1 MVATTF
7 ARSQSRGGTT
17 VEEVRTPRFL
27 LSGPLRLDCVEERLW
42 RDGKLTPLGG
52 KPLALLRAFMESPQM
67 LLTKEDLVERVWSGL
82 AVSDTL
88 LTTTIKD
95 LRKVLGD
102 DARSATFI
110 GTVHGRGYRY
120 LLPVEASDDVA
131 PARKTIPRR
140 WLLIGGGAAAA
151 AAALVGGVALY
162 RRAPERIPD
171 SKSVAV
177 LPFTDLSEGRDQGWF
192 ADGLTEE
199 VLNTLNRAPDL
210 RVTSQQALAQFTQG
224 GRDPRAVA
232 RQLGVSNLLEGSVRR
247 SGARLRVTV
256 KLVHVSDGAHVWSQ
270 TYDREGADL
279 MRVQEDIAFDIARAL
294 KTVTDPAQLRAMVEV
309 GTRSVDAY
317 DAYVRGLGLERRESL
332 VGDGRFLR
340 AAGEAYETA
349 RRLDPAFANAHWQAA
364 QVWFGNSTS
373 INPTGY
379 PELPADRRLSEA
391 LSRVDQAV
399 AASPNDVDRLK
410 YQSGAAW
417 MRLRLRPAQRLMAQ
431 YLAARPNDVDAWTV
445 MTDLSVFAGEQ
456 ADFEQA
462 SERVHALSLLDGAP
476 RSRALAA
483 PFQQED
489 YALAYQRARQQLAV
503 QPGDITTVY
512 QAHRAYLGADRLDD
526 ARALLRR
533 ISASDIPASTRL
545 LAEQRQACADGRF
558 ADAAALGPKI
568 EAAGELGARWVAAQ
582 QMGDEAR
589 SRALLRPLDTPAGL
603 PTLIQFMIYP
613 SFDPAD
619 FPELSRVLRDQGIR
633 PRRTVPIRNACPAGG
648 RS

>member
-1 MVATTF
+1 MTATPF
-7 ARSQSRGGTT
+7 ARPRNRGGST
-17 VEEVRTPRFL
+17 VEEVRTHRFL
-27 LSGPLRLDCVEERLW
+27 LSGPLRLDRVEERLW
-42 RDGKLTPLGG
+42 RDGKLMPLGG
-52 KPLALLRAFMESPQM
+52 KPLALLRAFMETPQT
-67 LLTKEDLVERVWSGL
+67 LLTKQDLVERVWSGL

-95 LRKVLGD
+95 LRKALGD
-102 DARSATFI
+102 DARSGTFI
-110 GTVHGRGYRY
+110 STVHGRGYRY

-131 PARKTIPRR
+131 AVRRNIPRR
-140 WLLIGGGAAAA
+140 WLLVGGGVAVAAT
-151 AAALVGGVALY
+151 ALVSAVALY
-162 RRAPERIPD
+162 RRPPARIPD

-199 VLNTLNRAPDL
+199 VLNTLTRAPDL

-256 KLVHVSDGAHVWSQ
+256 KLIHVSDGAHVWSQ
-270 TYDREGADL
+270 TYDREGADM

-349 RRLDPAFANAHWQAA
+349 RRLDPAFATAHWRAA

-373 INPTGY
+373 INPTAY

-391 LSRVDQAV
+391 LTRVDQAI

-417 MRLRLRPAQRLMAQ
+417 MRLGLRAAQRLMGR
-431 YLAARPNDVDAWTV
+431 YLAARPNDVDAWNV

-456 ADFEQA
+456 ADFERA

-483 PFQQED
+483 PFQRED
-489 YALAYQRARQQLAV
+489 YAMAYERARQQLAV
-503 QPGDITTVY
+503 APADITTVY
-512 QAHRAYLGADRLDD
+512 QAHRAYIGADRFDE
-526 ARALLRR
+526 ARMLLRR
-533 ISASDIPASTRL
+533 ILASDIPISTRL
-545 LAEQRQACADGRF
+545 LAEQRQACAEGRV
-558 ADAAALGPKI
+558 ADAAALDSRI
-568 EAAGELGARWVAAQ
+568 EAAGELGAVWVAAE
-582 QMGDEAR
+582 QMGDAAK

-619 FPELSRVLRDQGIR
+619 FPELSRVLREQGIR
-633 PRRTVPIRNACPAGG
+633 PRRTVPIRNACLSAVRP
-648 RS
+648 

>member
-1 MVATTF
+1 M
-7 ARSQSRGGTT
+7 
-17 VEEVRTPRFL
+17 
-27 LSGPLRLDCVEERLW
+27 DERLW

-52 KPLALLRAFMESPQM
+52 KPFALLRAFMETPQT
-67 LLTKEDLVERVWSGL
+67 LLTKADLVERVWSGL

-102 DARSATFI
+102 DARRSTFI
-110 GTVHGRGYRY
+110 STVHGRGYRY
-120 LLPVEASDDVA
+120 LLPVETSDEVASV
-131 PARKTIPRR
+131 RRTVPRR
-140 WLLIGGGAAAA
+140 WLFVGGGAAA
-151 AAALVGGVALY
+151 VGLIGAVALI
-162 RRAPERIPD
+162 RRPPAPIAD

-199 VLNTLNRAPDL
+199 VLNTLTRAPDL
-210 RVTSQQALAQFTQG
+210 RVTSQQAVAQFTQG

-232 RQLGVSNLLEGSVRR
+232 RQLGVSKLLEGSVRR

-256 KLVHVSDGAHVWSQ
+256 KLINVSDGAHVWSQ

-294 KTVTDPAQLRAMVEV
+294 ETVTDPAQLRAMVEV
-309 GTRSVDAY
+309 GTRSVEAY
-317 DAYVRGLGLERRESL
+317 DAYVRGLGLERRESQ

-340 AAGEAYETA
+340 SAGEAYETA
-349 RRLDPAFANAHWQAA
+349 RRLDPAFASAHWRAA

-417 MRLRLRPAQRLMAQ
+417 MRLGVRAAQRLMAR
-431 YLAARPNDVDAWTV
+431 YLAARPNDVDAWSV

-456 ADFEQA
+456 ADFERA

-489 YALAYQRARQQLAV
+489 YAMAYERARQQLAV

-533 ISASDIPASTRL
+533 ISASDIPVSTRL
-545 LAEQRQACADGRF
+545 LAEQRQACAEGRF
-558 ADAAALGPKI
+558 ADAAALNPRI
-568 EAAGELGARWVAAQ
+568 AAAGELGALWVAAQ
-582 QMGDEAR
+582 QMGDEAT
-589 SRALLRPLDTPAGL
+589 SRALLQPLDTPSGL

-613 SFDPAD
+613 SFDPSD
-619 FPELSRVLRDQGIR
+619 FPELSRVLREQGVR
-633 PRRTVPIRNACPAGG
+633 PRRTVPIRHACPAAA

>member
-1 MVATTF
+1 MC
-7 ARSQSRGGTT
+7 ARSGSRGGSP
-17 VEEVRTPRFL
+17 VEEARTHRFL
-27 LSGPLRLDCVEERLW
+27 LSGPLRLDRVEGRLW
-42 RDGKLTPLGG
+42 RDGKLMPLGG
-52 KPLALLRAFMESPQM
+52 KPFALLRAFMETPQT
-67 LLTKEDLVERVWSGL
+67 LLTKEELVDRVWSGL

-95 LRKVLGD
+95 LRKALGD
-102 DARSATFI
+102 DARHARFI
-110 GTVHGRGYRY
+110 STVHGRGYRY
-120 LLPVEASDDVA
+120 LLPVDARDDVA
-131 PARKTIPRR
+131 PPSKTLVRR
-140 WLLIGGGAAAA
+140 TLLVGGGAAV
-151 AAALVGGVALY
+151 AAALAAGVLHYVLPA
-162 RRAPERIPD
+162 ERPAD

-177 LPFTDLSEGRDQGWF
+177 LPFTDLSERRDQNWF

-199 VLNTLNRAPDL
+199 VLNSLTRAPDL
-210 RVTSQQALAQFTQG
+210 RVTSQQALTQFTQG

-256 KLVHVSDGAHVWSQ
+256 KLVRVSDGAHVWSQ
-270 TYDREGADL
+270 SYDREGADV

-294 KTVTDPAQLRAMVEV
+294 KTVIDPAQLRAMVEV

-317 DAYVRGLGLERRESL
+317 DAYLRGLGLERRESL
-332 VGDGRFLR
+332 IGDGRFLR
-340 AAGEAYETA
+340 SAGEAYETA
-349 RRLDPAFANAHWQAA
+349 RRLDPGFATAHWRAA

-379 PELPADRRLSEA
+379 AELPADRRLAEA
-391 LSRVDQAV
+391 LSRVDQAI

-410 YQSGAAW
+410 YRSGAAW
-417 MRLRLRPAQRLMAQ
+417 MRLNLREAQRLMER
-431 YLAARPNDVDAWTV
+431 YLAARPNDVDAWNV

-456 ADFEQA
+456 AAFEQA

-489 YALAYQRARQQLAV
+489 YALAYRRARQQLAV
-503 QPGDITTVY
+503 APADITTVY
-512 QAHRAYLGADRLDD
+512 QAHRAYIGADRFDD
-526 ARALLRR
+526 ARVLLRR
-533 ISASDIPASTRL
+533 ILASDIPISTRL
-545 LAEQRQACADGRF
+545 LAEQRQACAEGRVV
-558 ADAAALGPKI
+558 DAAALGARI
-568 EAAGELGARWVAAQ
+568 EAAGELGAVWVAAE
-582 QMGDEAR
+582 QMGDAAK

-619 FPELSRVLRDQGIR
+619 FPELSRILREQGIR
-633 PRRTVPIRNACPAGG
+633 PRRTVPIRNACPSPVPA
-648 RS
+648 